1 MNASY
6 MKKSIIFFF
15 LIPLGLFFSSFYPN
29 GLSPVQAKNNSFD
42 KLTTGSFDRPAT
54 NPKILKLFDDL
65 QDVIISVSNTI
76 KPAVVHVEVVQKS
89 GEFKYKSLASGLIV
103 DQRGYILTNEHVVD
117 KAQSITVTLPSKI
130 EYPAEIIGT
139 DKQTDLALIQIKTEE
154 SLFVA
159 KLGNSDQVKVG
170 EWVIAVGNPYGF
182 DRTVSFGIVS
192 GKGRVMPNLPL
203 ETQLINDFIQTDAAI
218 DPGSSGGP
226 LVDLKGEVIGINS
239 IGFGRGQ
246 GFTIPINTANEV
258 KNKLLTTGTIDRG
271 WIGIGIQPLSRDYA
285 KYYNKPDLEGV
296 LISDVL
302 PDSPAEKAGLL
313 PGDVIIEYMGEKVS
327 AEKEEDL
334 NKFQFLISQSK
345 VGESAQIKVVRYGI
359 VVNMEVE
366 VARQPKVKADEY
378 ETKFGFTVKEITDAI
393 YREYMLDDKEGV
405 LVSFVEV
412 GGVASTAQLEEGD
425 IVKKVEKIEIKNLD
439 DFKKSLDQVKD
450 EKQIMLTVKRGK
462 TQRFVLF
469 SPEEQAKI
477 SPEEEKNEKT
487 E

>member
-1 MNASY
+1 MNASQ
-6 MKKSIIFFF
+6 MKRSIFFLC
-15 LIPLGLFFSSFYPN
+15 LITLGLFFFSFDPF
-29 GLSPVQAKNNSFD
+29 GLSSVQAKNDSSD
-42 KLTTGSFDRPAT
+42 QLIT

-76 KPAVVHVEVVQKS
+76 KPAVVHIEVVQKS
-89 GEFKYKSLASGLIV
+89 GQFKYKSLASGLIV
-103 DQRGYILTNEHVVD
+103 DERGYILTNDHVVD
-117 KAQSITVTLPSKI
+117 KAQSITVTLASKI

-139 DKQTDLALIQIKTEE
+139 DKQTDLAVIQIKTQE

-159 KLGNSDQVKVG
+159 KLGNSDEVKVG

-192 GKGRVMPNLPL
+192 GKGRVFPNLPL

-226 LVDLKGEVIGINS
+226 LVNLKGEVIGINS

-271 WIGIGIQPLSRDYA
+271 WIGVVIQPLSRDYA
-285 KYYNKPDLEGV
+285 KYYNQPNLEGV
-296 LISDVL
+296 LIGDVI

-313 PGDVIIEYMGEKVS
+313 PGDIIVEYMGEKVS

-345 VGESAQIKVVRYGI
+345 VGEPALIKIVRYGI
-359 VVNMEVE
+359 PVNIKVE

-378 ETKFGFTVKEITDAI
+378 ETSFGFTVKEITDAI
-393 YREYMLDDKEGV
+393 YRDYMLDDKEGV

-412 GGVASTAQLEEGD
+412 GGAASTAQLQEDD
-425 IVKKVEKIEIKNLD
+425 IIIKVEKLEIKNLD
-439 DFKKSLDQVKD
+439 DFKKSLEQVKN

-462 TQRFVLF
+462 NKQFVLLL
-469 SPEEQAKI
+469 PEEQLKI
-477 SPEEEKNEKT
+477 PPEAGKKEKT

>member
-1 MNASY
+1 MNAPQ
-6 MKKSIIFFF
+6 MKKLIFFVF
-15 LIPLGLFFSSFYPN
+15 LITVGLFFFSLDQSRISY
-29 GLSPVQAKNNSFD
+29 VQAKNKGLDQPTANE
-42 KLTTGSFDRPAT
+42 
-54 NPKILKLFDDL
+54 KILRLFDDL

-76 KPAVVHVEVVQKS
+76 KPAVVHIEVVQKS
-89 GEFKYKSLASGLIV
+89 GQFKYKSLASGLIV
-103 DQRGYILTNEHVVD
+103 DERGYILTNDHVVD

-139 DKQTDLALIQIKTEE
+139 DKQTDLAVIQVKTQE

-159 KLGNSDQVKVG
+159 KLGNSDEVKVG

-192 GKGRVMPNLPL
+192 GKGRVFPNLPL

-226 LVDLKGEVIGINS
+226 LVNLKGEVIGINS

-271 WIGIGIQPLSRDYA
+271 WIGIVIQPLSRDYA
-285 KYYNKPDLEGV
+285 KYYNKPDLEGI
-296 LISDVL
+296 LIGDVI
-302 PDSPAEKAGLL
+302 PNSPAEKAGLL
-313 PGDVIIEYMGEKVS
+313 PGDIIVEYKGEKVS

-345 VGESAQIKVVRYGI
+345 VGEPVLIKMVRYGI
-359 VVNMEVE
+359 PVNIEVD
-366 VARQPKVKADEY
+366 VATQPKVKADEY
-378 ETKFGFTVKEITDAI
+378 ETSFGFTVKEITDAI

-412 GGVASTAQLEEGD
+412 GGVASTAQLQEDD
-425 IVKKVEKIEIKNLD
+425 IIIKVEKFEIKNLD
-439 DFKKSLDQVKD
+439 DFKKSLEQVKN

-462 TQRFVLF
+462 NKQFVLLL
-469 SPEEQAKI
+469 
-477 SPEEEKNEKT
+477 PEEELKTLPEAEKKT

>member
-1 MNASY
+1 MNALQ
-6 MKKSIIFFF
+6 MKKLIFLIF
-15 LIPLGLFFSSFYPN
+15 LIPLGLFFYSFDPS
-29 GLSPVQAKNNSFD
+29 GLSHLQAKNNSFE
-42 KLTTGSFDRPAT
+42 RPTT

-76 KPAVVHVEVVQKS
+76 KPAVVHIEVVQKS

-139 DKQTDLALIQIKTEE
+139 DKQTDLALIQIKTQE

-159 KLGNSDQVKVG
+159 KLGNSDEVKVG

-192 GKGRVMPNLPL
+192 GKGRVFPNLPI

-226 LVDLKGEVIGINS
+226 LVNLKGEVIGLNS

-246 GFTIPINTANEV
+246 GFTIPINTADEV

-271 WIGIGIQPLSRDYA
+271 WIGIDIQPLSRDYA
-285 KYYNKPDLEGV
+285 KYYNKPNLEGI
-296 LISDVL
+296 LISDVM
-302 PDSPAEKAGLL
+302 PNSPAEKAGLL
-313 PGDVIIEYMGEKVS
+313 SGDVIIEYMGEKVS

-334 NKFQFLISQSK
+334 NKFQFLVSQSK
-345 VGESAQIKVVRYGI
+345 VGESAKIKVVRYGI
-359 VVNMEVE
+359 IVNMEVE

-425 IVKKVEKIEIKNLD
+425 IIKKVEKLEIKNLD

-462 TQRFVLF
+462 TQRFVLL
-469 SPEEQAKI
+469 
-477 SPEEEKNEKT
+477 SPEEEKKEKT